1 MTNNTFTYKV
11 PENSLGSS
19 KKKIRI
25 TPKASLELRKYA
37 GFRAVINFEPGDGG
51 VFLGNKF
58 WCKSSFK
65 IEMIER
71 QKTEE
76 TYTNM
81 RRKHVEASK
90 MRHDH
95 KCKYVFW

>member
-1 MTNNTFTYKV
+1 V

-58 WCKSSFK
+58 
-65 IEMIER
+65 
-71 QKTEE
+71 
-76 TYTNM
+76 
-81 RRKHVEASK
+81 
-90 MRHDH
+90 
-95 KCKYVFW
+95 